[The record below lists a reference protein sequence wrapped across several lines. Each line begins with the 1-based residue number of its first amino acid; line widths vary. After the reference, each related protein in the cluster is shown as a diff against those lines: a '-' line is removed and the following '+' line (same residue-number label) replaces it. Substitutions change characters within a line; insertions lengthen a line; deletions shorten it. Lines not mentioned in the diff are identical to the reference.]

1 MKIIRPEHTT
11 PCHTPPTLLENLTI
25 DSYNVNFRISNFRIM
40 KLTAYRMD
48 QRSMLNPTVQA
59 ARSCSIQTVN
69 TADCAAPMKLI
80 HVVSDSC
87 AGYLFNVIAYI
98 LISSE

>member
-1 MKIIRPEHTT
+1 
-11 PCHTPPTLLENLTI
+11 
-25 DSYNVNFRISNFRIM
+25 
-40 KLTAYRMD
+40 MD

-59 ARSCSIQTVN
+59 ARLCSIQTVN

-87 AGYLFNVIAYI
+87 AGYLFNVIACIFFFYRVNKVLHTSFANI
-98 LISSE
+98 ICID